1 MNKKAWV
8 YVGSP
13 RFFYL
18 QPIQYIGLMDS
29 GPRALISPT
38 KLELLMAMK
47 IYDILNPSFQGIA
60 GGITAIYQHS

>member
-1 MNKKAWV
+1 
-8 YVGSP
+8 
-13 RFFYL
+13 
-18 QPIQYIGLMDS
+18 MDS
-29 GPRALISPT
+29 GPRPLISPT